1 MGRPSL
7 CPLKRQMGWRHERN
21 TTFLSRFAKQNLKNL
36 FKSRP
41 ALIFATDVC
50 LGRKSSHLEMVQ
62 IKHCE
67 PKGRVRSPPQQARAG
82 LWMWGARA
90 GSPNTEAQ
98 LLRKCPSRGPW
109 DCLTSP
115 GSKQRQVLSQRECN
129 NHLRSFGSETKSS
142 SPRAASADAQT
153 APALP
158 QSTGL

>member
-142 SPRAASADAQT
+142 SLRAASADAQT